1 MQTKGDK
8 HPGKTATKNFI
19 LISAAQNSKN
29 NYACIHGN
37 WAFVKGNREDKN
49 STPGPGSQTLSQIR
63 TSQILRVGKFEL
75 KYKLNY
81 FVMDETE
88 KNPAA
93 T

>member
-37 WAFVKGNREDKN
+37 QAFVKENREDKN
-49 STPGPGSQTLSQIR
+49 MAPELGS
-63 TSQILRVGKFEL
+63 
-75 KYKLNY
+75 
-81 FVMDETE
+81 
-88 KNPAA
+88 
-93 T
+93 